1 MPLMIDKRAKVGGVL
16 IACALAVTACS
27 SEDGGGITVEKA
39 REAAVGAGSSPTSC
53 PIPFDVSA
61 ALPGSPKVRPGEVEV
76 QTSKTTTPAADP
88 LAAQR
93 DEGMSPLDTI
103 AGVSI
108 DCRYDVDGRTVDAW
122 LIATPGSGSINLF
135 APTIAS
141 AGGLDNA
148 QLRDFLDDPPEP
160 GEVKLTPG
168 GEAALARVRIEG
180 DGDAS
185 LLVDPDGVVTGDA
198 LSKAAKTLLDQIRL

>member
-1 MPLMIDKRAKVGGVL
+1 MPLVIDKRAAVGAVL
-16 IACALAVTACS
+16 IACALAGCS
-27 SEDGGGITVEKA
+27 SEDGGGITVENA
-39 REAAVGAGSSPTSC
+39 REAAVDAGSSPSTC

-61 ALPGSPKVRPGEVEV
+61 ALPGSPKVRPGEIEV

-93 DEGMSPLDTI
+93 DEGMSPLDAV

-108 DCRYDVDGRTVDAW
+108 DCRYEVDGKTIDAW
-122 LIATPGSGSINLF
+122 LIAMPGSGSINLF

-148 QLRDFLDDPPEP
+148 QLRDFLNDAPEP

-168 GEAALARVRIEG
+168 GEVALARVRIEG

-198 LSKAAKTLLDQIRL
+198 LSKTAKTLLDQIRL